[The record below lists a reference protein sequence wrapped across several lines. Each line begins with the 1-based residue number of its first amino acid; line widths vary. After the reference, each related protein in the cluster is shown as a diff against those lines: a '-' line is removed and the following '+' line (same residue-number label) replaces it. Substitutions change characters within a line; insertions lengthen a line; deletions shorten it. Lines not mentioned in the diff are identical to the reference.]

1 MVGNLLKKYKRLG
14 YLLVVSTFLLNFAAS
29 NKTFIIMARKYT
41 HYESIVDGE
50 DTQVFER
57 YSEAC
62 MHYGQGDA
70 PKTLWG
76 VTAQGEYS
84 VIFSMK

>member
-1 MVGNLLKKYKRLG
+1 
-14 YLLVVSTFLLNFAAS
+14 
-29 NKTFIIMARKYT
+29 MARKKYT

-50 DTQVFER
+50 DAQVFEK

-62 MHYGQGDA
+62 LHYGQGDA

-76 VTAQGEYS
+76 VTEQGEYS

>member
-1 MVGNLLKKYKRLG
+1 MV
-14 YLLVVSTFLLNFAAS
+14 VPIFFLNFAVL

-62 MHYGQGDA
+62 MHYGKGDA

-76 VTAQGEYS
+76 VTEQGEHS